1 MAPWWRLQF
10 QDVALVAQGIERRF
24 PVPKVARSIRV
35 GGTKNAPLLRGAFLY
50 AGRITQR
57 FPSIQN
63 TYLATEF
70 PAFGF
75 PTSNDA
81 VEKAPRS
88 LVSRRLHTGH
98 AQATSSIEKRIP
110 LSYWSVRPGRDEVEA
125 YPLPQLFRAVFFLA
139 GFPPHGRAWSRVG
152 IAYAGEESRQHIDVL
167 VINIV
172 KDDPTNAFNMIGSS
186 SL

>member
-81 VEKAPRS
+81 VEKAPVAGVETIAHRACAGD
-88 LVSRRLHTGH
+88 VKYRKADP
-98 AQATSSIEKRIP
+98 AQLLERET
-110 LSYWSVRPGRDEVEA
+110 RP
-125 YPLPQLFRAVFFLA
+125 
-139 GFPPHGRAWSRVG
+139 
-152 IAYAGEESRQHIDVL
+152 
-167 VINIV
+167 
-172 KDDPTNAFNMIGSS
+172 
-186 SL
+186 

>member
-1 MAPWWRLQF
+1 M
-10 QDVALVAQGIERRF
+10 VATTISRRC
-24 PVPKVARSIRV
+24 PRSSGDRASV
-35 GGTKNAPLLRGAFLY
+35 SGTEGRTFDSCRGHKKMHRFY
-50 AGRITQR
+50 AVHFCLPAESRSAS
-57 FPSIQN
+57 PSIQN

-81 VEKAPRS
+81 VEKAPVAGVETIAHR
-88 LVSRRLHTGH
+88 H
-98 AQATSSIEKRIP
+98 AQGTSSIERRIP
-110 LSYWSVRPGRDEVEA
+110 LSYWSVRPGYDEVEA

-152 IAYAGEESRQHIDVL
+152 IAYAGEESCQHIDVL